1 MTGMVCILVDF
12 KLRWAN
18 KPYINLKNTVR
29 YPRSGRKYKIVA
41 TLGDLIINAVHI
53 KLRDSFYMEIE
64 FLKPYKLDC
73 HWVILLVYNNRIE
86 KLSNL

>member
-29 YPRSGRKYKIVA
+29 YPRSGKKYKIVP
-41 TLGDLIINAVHI
+41 TLGDLIINAA
-53 KLRDSFYMEIE
+53 RQ
-64 FLKPYKLDC
+64 
-73 HWVILLVYNNRIE
+73 LLYGNRVFKTIQIG
-86 KLSNL
+86 LSLGHSPGV